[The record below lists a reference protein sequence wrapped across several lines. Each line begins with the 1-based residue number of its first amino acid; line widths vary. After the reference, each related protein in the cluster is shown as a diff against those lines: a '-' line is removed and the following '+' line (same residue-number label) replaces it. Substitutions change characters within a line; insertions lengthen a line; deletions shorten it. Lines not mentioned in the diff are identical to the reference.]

1 MRCKALHRRNG
12 IPLKV
17 LSRLLW
23 HPAYQAGFPVRFR
36 TASNIFHP
44 TVRFNGHWL
53 DIRLPI
59 EQGRCIGLLARLVR
73 QWRNGQRPNET
84 PTPKAKSAS
93 KAPANGTPTNG
104 TVATAK
110 PTPTNGARPVATA
123 KANGTGKKPKAR
135 LKPPKPIPLWQR
147 EWNMMWD
154 VVMQALFAKGP
165 AGDQ

>member
-59 EQGRCIGLLARLVR
+59 EQGRYIRLVAQR
-73 QWRNGQRPNET
+73 STPQRDADTQSQKRVQSACQWDAHERNGHNR
-84 PTPKAKSAS
+84 
-93 KAPANGTPTNG
+93 
-104 TVATAK
+104 
-110 PTPTNGARPVATA
+110 
-123 KANGTGKKPKAR
+123 
-135 LKPPKPIPLWQR
+135 
-147 EWNMMWD
+147 
-154 VVMQALFAKGP
+154 
-165 AGDQ
+165 

>member
-1 MRCKALHRRNG
+1 V
-12 IPLKV
+12 KV

-36 TASNIFHP
+36 TASNIVHP

-73 QWRNGQRPNET
+73 QWRNGQRQNET

-104 TVATAK
+104 TRPVATAK
-110 PTPTNGARPVATA
+110 PTPTNGTRP
-123 KANGTGKKPKAR
+123 KPKAR
-135 LKPPKPIPLWQR
+135 PKPPKPVPQWRL
-147 EWNMMWD
+147 EWERQWD
-154 VVMQALFAKGP
+154 EITAVLFPQQSTKEAMR
-165 AGDQ
+165 

>member
-93 KAPANGTPTNG
+93 KAPANGTPILEALRMLNG
-104 TVATAK
+104 TERA
-110 PTPTNGARPVATA
+110 PNGAPEVC
-123 KANGTGKKPKAR
+123 AR
-135 LKPPKPIPLWQR
+135 
-147 EWNMMWD
+147 
-154 VVMQALFAKGP
+154 
-165 AGDQ
+165 